1 MFNLKKN
8 NMILVKSKSR
18 LFLMLVMLTAFIMH
32 GCSLENDEFL
42 DRMDLSMDE
51 ENQTSSVTD
60 YGIVVRSQEFKE
72 YDVQYGDFVSLVR
85 EVTSKMSQEDK
96 DELLKLAALYRSDQE
111 KYQSLLEYKA
121 ASILGEDST
130 RISNAYSLLLEKK
143 KVLLENKTLNEKIAG
158 NEELISMGLREKWMG
173 IGDNQ
178 FVPIRTTLKTR
189 SENDKIQRCKDRC
202 YRQYEIQLKS
212 IDSDYACASAANIIS
227 CMATGGTS
235 FLFNLAIQTTLGAA
249 YIIACEGARDTY
261 QLCVEGCNDI

>member
-1 MFNLKKN
+1 
-8 NMILVKSKSR
+8 
-18 LFLMLVMLTAFIMH
+18 MLVMVTAFIMH

-111 KYQSLLEYKA
+111 KYQSLFEYKV

-143 KVLLENKTLNEKIAG
+143 KVLLENKTLKEKIAD
-158 NEELISMGLREKWMG
+158 NEELISMNTREKWMG

-178 FVPIRTTLKTR
+178 FVPVRTTLKTR
-189 SENDKIQRCKDRC
+189 SENDKIQRCKERC
-202 YRQYEIQLKS
+202 YRQYEIDLRG
-212 IDSDYACASAANIIS
+212 IDADYACATAVNIAS
-227 CMATGGTS
+227 CIATGGTS
-235 FLFNLAIQTTLGAA
+235 GFLNLATQLGLGIA
-249 YIIACEGARDTY
+249 YTIACDGARDTY
-261 QLCVEGCNDI
+261 QLCVDGCNDI